1 MIKNLLLN
9 IDILQV
15 MMVNYMYD
23 INLLNYHYDHE
34 EIVEV
39 LNMIDMEIVMFQL
52 FDNVFQHLYLI
63 LNVVMEELFYFHYD
77 LIVCVQSKQKEND

>member
-1 MIKNLLLN
+1 
-9 IDILQV
+9 